1 MADAV
6 TSQIICDT
14 EGCKDILVKIT
25 NISDGSGESAVTKV
39 DVSALAKNAGYQ
51 KGESCSR
58 VAIQEIYYDIF
69 GMRVD
74 LLWNASSN
82 VICKVLGANGALSS
96 QGYMDFR
103 DFGGLTNNAGSGV
116 NGDLLLT
123 TTGHT
128 SGDHYTIILK
138 LSKTY

>member
-6 TSQIICDT
+6 TSQIIGDNVSA
-14 EGCKDILVKIT
+14 KNILVKLT
-25 NISDGSGESAVTKV
+25 NISDGTGESAVAKV
-39 DVSALAKNAGYQ
+39 DVSTLAKSREGDA
-51 KGESCSR
+51 CSR
-58 VAIQEIYYDIF
+58 VNIEEIYYDIF

>member
-6 TSQIICDT
+6 TSQIIGDNV
-14 EGCKDILVKIT
+14 GAKSILVKLT

-39 DVSALAKNAGYQ
+39 DVSALAANTN
-51 KGESCSR
+51 GESCSR

-74 LLWNASSN
+74 LLWNATSN
-82 VICKVLGANGALSS
+82 VVCKVLGANGALSS
-96 QGYMDFR
+96 QGYIDVKE
-103 DFGGLTNNAGSGV
+103 FGGITNNAGSGID
-116 NGDLLLT
+116 GDLLLT

-128 SGDHYTIILK
+128 DGDHYTIILK

>member
-6 TSQIICDT
+6 TSQIIGDNV
-14 EGCKDILVKIT
+14 GAKNILVKIT
-25 NISDGSGESAVTKV
+25 NISDGSGESEVAKV
-39 DVSALAKNAGYQ
+39 DVSTLAKSANGDD
-51 KGESCSR
+51 CSR
-58 VAIQEIYYDIF
+58 VNIEEIYYDIF

-74 LLWNASSN
+74 LLWNASTN

-103 DFGGLTNNAGSGV
+103 DFGGITNSAGSGV

>member
-6 TSQIICDT
+6 TSQIIGDNVSA
-14 EGCKDILVKIT
+14 KNILVKLT
-25 NISDGSGESAVTKV
+25 NISDGTGESAVAKV
-39 DVSALAKNAGYQ
+39 DVSTLAKSRNGDA
-51 KGESCSR
+51 CSR
-58 VAIQEIYYDIF
+58 VNIEEIYYDIF

-103 DFGGLTNNAGSGV
+103 NFGGLTNNAGSGV

>member
-6 TSQIICDT
+6 TSQIIGDNVSA
-14 EGCKDILVKIT
+14 KNILVKLT
-25 NISDGSGESAVTKV
+25 NISDGTGESAVAKV
-39 DVSALAKNAGYQ
+39 DVSTLAKSREGDA
-51 KGESCSR
+51 CSR
-58 VAIQEIYYDIF
+58 VNIEEIYYDIF

-138 LSKTY
+138 LYK

>member
-6 TSQIICDT
+6 TSQTIGDNVSA
-14 EGCKDILVKIT
+14 KNILVKLT

-39 DVSALAKNAGYQ
+39 DVSTLAKSRSGDD
-51 KGESCSR
+51 CSR
-58 VAIQEIYYDIF
+58 VNIEEIYYDIF

-82 VICKVLGANGALSS
+82 KICKVLGSNGAHTTS
-96 QGYMDFR
+96 GYMDFR
-103 DFGGLTNNAGSGV
+103 DFGGITNNAGSGI

-128 SGDHYTIILK
+128 DGDHYTIILK

>member
-6 TSQIICDT
+6 TSQTIGDNV
-14 EGCKDILVKIT
+14 GAKSILVKLT

-39 DVSALAKNAGYQ
+39 DVSALAKNTNGD
-51 KGESCSR
+51 SCSR
-58 VAIQEIYYDIF
+58 VTVQEIYYDIF
-69 GMRVD
+69 GMRID

-82 VICKVLGANGALSS
+82 VVCKVLGANGALSS
-96 QGYMDFR
+96 QGYIDTS
-103 DFGGLTNNAGSGV
+103 DFGGITNNAGSGI

-128 SGDHYTIILK
+128 DGDHYTIILK